1 MLCSV
6 QAKRVNCLNP
16 IFKAKFMTVNVA
28 LKHRTR
34 VKICGVTNID
44 DALCAAN
51 AGADAIGLN
60 FYPKSKRVI
69 SLGDAVR
76 IQHKLPAFFSTVA
89 VFVNAENS
97 DVQTVANAL
106 KPALLQFHGDETP
119 QYCEALS
126 LKTGIPYL
134 KAVSVGVDTNL
145 LQYAVAY
152 SSAVA
157 LLLDTAVVGEY
168 GGSGQRFD
176 WNLIP
181 ESMRS
186 KIILSGGL
194 RVENVAQAVQ
204 QVKPWAVDVASGV
217 EAIGSLKGIKDHVL
231 IQRFVKAATSSLV
244 TTVATTQAA
253 TASVASTKAA
263 TAFVA
268 TIEAATN
275 GQL

>member
-1 MLCSV
+1 MS
-6 QAKRVNCLNP
+6 
-16 IFKAKFMTVNVA
+16 TS
-28 LKHRTR
+28 HRTR
-34 VKICGVTNID
+34 VKICGVTRLE

-51 AGADAIGLN
+51 AGADAIGLI
-60 FYPKSKRVI
+60 FYDKSKRAI
-69 SLGDAVR
+69 SLAAALEIR
-76 IQHKLPAFFSTVA
+76 RSLPAFVSTIA
-89 VFVNAENS
+89 LFVNATET
-97 DVQTVANAL
+97 DAEHVANAL

-145 LQYAVAY
+145 LQYAAKY

-157 LLLDTAVVGEY
+157 LVLDTAVVGEY

-181 ESMRS
+181 QALRS

-204 QVKPWAVDVASGV
+204 QIRPWAVDVSSGV
-217 EAIGSLKGIKDHVL
+217 EPIGGLKGIKDHVL
-231 IQRFVKAATSSLV
+231 IQRFVKAATSI
-244 TTVATTQAA
+244 VAIT
-253 TASVASTKAA
+253 
-263 TAFVA
+263 
-268 TIEAATN
+268 EAATN

>member
-1 MLCSV
+1 
-6 QAKRVNCLNP
+6 
-16 IFKAKFMTVNVA
+16 MTVN
-28 LKHRTR
+28 LKSNHRTR
-34 VKICGVTNID
+34 VKICGVTRLD

-51 AGADAIGLN
+51 AGADAIGLI
-60 FYPKSKRVI
+60 FYDKSKRAI
-69 SLGDAVR
+69 CLAAALEIRRD
-76 IQHKLPAFFSTVA
+76 LPAFVSTVA
-89 VFVNAENS
+89 LFVNATEAE
-97 DVQTVANAL
+97 VETVANAL

-157 LLLDTAVVGEY
+157 LVLDSAVAGEY
-168 GGSGQRFD
+168 GGSGQQFD

-181 ESMRS
+181 SSMRS

-194 RVENVAQAVQ
+194 RIENVAQAVQ
-204 QVKPWAVDVASGV
+204 QINPWAVDVSSGV
-217 EAIGSLKGIKDHVL
+217 EPIGGPKGTKDHVL
-231 IQRFVKAATSSLV
+231 IQRFVRAATSSLV
-244 TTVATTQAA
+244 TTVATTKAA
-253 TASVASTKAA
+253 TRNVAATKAASCKVASTKAA
-263 TAFVA
+263 TATVASIKAATVFVA
-268 TIEAATN
+268 SIEAVTN

>member
-1 MLCSV
+1 
-6 QAKRVNCLNP
+6 
-16 IFKAKFMTVNVA
+16 MTMNVISNY
-28 LKHRTR
+28 RTR
-34 VKICGVTNID
+34 VKICGVTCLE

-60 FYPKSKRVI
+60 FYQKSKRVI
-69 SLGDAVR
+69 SLADAVK
-76 IQHKLPAFFSTVA
+76 IQRKLPAFFSTVA
-89 VFVNAENS
+89 VFVNAEES
-97 DVQTVANAL
+97 EVKIVADAL
-106 KPALLQFHGDETP
+106 KPTLLQFHGDESP
-119 QYCEALS
+119 QYCEALT

-134 KAVSVGVDTNL
+134 KAISVGVDTNL

-157 LLLDTAVVGEY
+157 LLLDTAVLGEY

-204 QVKPWAVDVASGV
+204 QIKPWAVDVASGV
-217 EAIGSLKGIKDHVL
+217 EPIAGLKGIKDHVL
-231 IQRFVKAATSSLV
+231 IQRFVKA
-244 TTVATTQAA
+244 TTDT
-253 TASVASTKAA
+253 VASTEA
-263 TAFVA
+263 T
-268 TIEAATN
+268 TN